1 MITDRNGEPLAVST
15 PVESVWA
22 SPGDVEVS
30 PAQISQLA
38 QIVGLSC
45 RQK

>member
-1 MITDRNGEPLAVST
+1 MITDRDGEPLAVST

-30 PAQISQLA
+30 SSQSAQLRKSW
-38 QIVGLSC
+38 V
-45 RQK
+45 